1 MYKFITEYNPYDSTV
16 KQYVRYLE
24 SCIHA
29 AKANLAK
36 PVVTWPNGSS
46 HEISM
51 MMITECESAYADIVL
66 EHGLFDAHGR
76 LVDFEYTKEE
86 Q

>member
-1 MYKFITEYNPYDSTV
+1 MYQFITPYDPSIFTT
-16 KQYVRYLE
+16 KTYVRYLE

-36 PVVTWPNGSS
+36 PVIAWPNGSS
-46 HEISM
+46 HEISKA
-51 MMITECESAYADIVL
+51 MIAECESSYADMVIQY
-66 EHGLFDAHGR
+66 GLFDAYGK
-76 LVDFEYTKEE
+76 LVDFDL